1 MDFLPQRGRIR
12 FVLVS
17 PSHPGNI
24 GSAARAI
31 KTMGF
36 NRLYVVSPRHPEYRT
51 DLDAIAFSTHAVDV
65 LQNSVCTE
73 TLLEALK
80 DVSFACALSGYDREF
95 GPPLADLQTSC
106 EMVKARLEENPQE
119 EIAFVF
125 GTERSG
131 LTNEEMMLCQLC
143 TAIPANPECDS
154 LNLAQAV
161 QVTAYQAQQTLRGRA
176 LDAHANRFEGEPP
189 ASVEAIE
196 GLYEHLEAAIIAC
209 GALNPE
215 RPKLMMPKLKR
226 ILSRS
231 GLSAP
236 DVDMLRGICAAIIC
250 PRAERSGRK
259 TNKDGQQ

>member
-1 MDFLPQRGRIR
+1 MDFLPQQERIR

-24 GSAARAI
+24 GAAARAI

-36 NRLYVVSPRHPEYRT
+36 SRLYVVNPRHADYRQQP
-51 DLDAIAFSTHAVDV
+51 DAIAFSTHAADV
-65 LQNSVCTE
+65 LERSICTDS
-73 TLLEALK
+73 LEKALEG
-80 DVSFACALSGYDREF
+80 VSLACALSGYDREF

-106 EMVKARLEENPQE
+106 EMVKARLQEDNFE

-131 LTNEEMMLCQLC
+131 LTNEEIMLCQLC
-143 TAIPANPECDS
+143 TAIPANPDCDS

-161 QVTAYQAQQTLRGRA
+161 QVTAYQAQQTLRGRS
-176 LDAHANRFEGEPP
+176 LDAHASRFEGERP
-189 ASVEAIE
+189 ATVEAIE
-196 GLYEHLEAAIIAC
+196 GFMKHLEEALLAC

-215 RPKLMMPKLKR
+215 QPKLMMPKLRR
-226 ILSRS
+226 IFSRS

-250 PRAERSGRK
+250 PKADRSGRK
-259 TNKDGQQ
+259 CKK

>member
-1 MDFLPQRGRIR
+1 MDFLPQRGGIR

-17 PSHPGNI
+17 PSHP
-24 GSAARAI
+24 
-31 KTMGF
+31 
-36 NRLYVVSPRHPEYRT
+36 
-51 DLDAIAFSTHAVDV
+51 
-65 LQNSVCTE
+65 
-73 TLLEALK
+73 
-80 DVSFACALSGYDREF
+80 
-95 GPPLADLQTSC
+95 
-106 EMVKARLEENPQE
+106 
-119 EIAFVF
+119 VF

-176 LDAHANRFEGEPP
+176 LDAHASRFEGEAP

-196 GLYEHLEAAIIAC
+196 GLYEHLEEAMIAC

-231 GLSAP
+231 GLSVP

-259 TNKDGQQ
+259 SKKDGQQ

>member
-1 MDFLPQRGRIR
+1 MDFLPQQERIR

-36 NRLYVVSPRHPEYRT
+36 SRLFVVNPRHADYRQQP
-51 DLDAIAFSTHAVDV
+51 DAIAFSTHAADV
-65 LQNSVCTE
+65 LTESVNTE
-73 TLLEALK
+73 TLEEALK
-80 DVSFACALSGYDREF
+80 GVTLACALSGYDREF

-106 EMVKARLEENPQE
+106 EIVKSRLQEDPQE

-131 LTNEEMMLCQLC
+131 LTNEEIMLCQLC

-176 LDAHANRFEGEPP
+176 LDPHANRFEGEKP
-189 ASVEAIE
+189 ATVDAIE
-196 GLYEHLEAAIIAC
+196 GFFKHLEQAMLAC

-215 RPKLMMPKLKR
+215 QPKLMMPKLRR
-226 ILSRS
+226 IFSRS

-250 PRAERSGRK
+250 PKAERSGRK
-259 TNKDGQQ
+259 NKN